1 MVGGN
6 SDSRPSRF
14 GDRSYK
20 PSVHNCAK
28 LTDAEYNL
36 LLHAIAGMNIARLK
50 VYEFPLFDNQNLG
63 RITRITVFVKR
74 ELSQNGVKVANV
86 R

>member
-1 MVGGN
+1 MNRKERGMGRLWLVIEGKGFTL
-6 SDSRPSRF
+6 RT
-14 GDRSYK
+14 YI
-20 PSVHNCAK
+20 
-28 LTDAEYNL
+28 L
-36 LLHAIAGMNIARLK
+36 LLHVISGMNIARLK

>member
-1 MVGGN
+1 MCEVRVVMNRKEPGMGRLWLVIVGKGFTL
-6 SDSRPSRF
+6 R
-14 GDRSYK
+14 
-20 PSVHNCAK
+20 
-28 LTDAEYNL
+28 TYNL
-36 LLHAIAGMNIARLK
+36 VLHAIAGTNIARLK
-50 VYEFPLFDNQNLG
+50 VYEFPLFYNQNLG

>member
-6 SDSRPSRF
+6 SDSRPLRF

-28 LTDAEYNL
+28 LTDAEYKRHIEGATRVKVRVTGDAVRVIPKTFAL
-36 LLHAIAGMNIARLK
+36 GVITDLK
-50 VYEFPLFDNQNLG
+50 VFAVP
-63 RITRITVFVKR
+63 K
-74 ELSQNGVKVANV
+74 
-86 R
+86 